1 MSREENKGLIF
12 SWMDKVLI
20 STNTYLIA
28 TVNELATATREKT
41 KNFVSLRGMC
51 GVIAWRQS

>member
-1 MSREENKGLIF
+1 
-12 SWMDKVLI
+12 MDKVLI